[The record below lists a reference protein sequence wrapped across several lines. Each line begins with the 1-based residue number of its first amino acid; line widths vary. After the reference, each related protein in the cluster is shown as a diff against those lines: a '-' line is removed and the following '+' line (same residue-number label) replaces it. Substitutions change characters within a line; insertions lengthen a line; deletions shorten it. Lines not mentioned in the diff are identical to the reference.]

1 MAAGNPATSGMA
13 RSLID
18 SLVGSGKAGGP
29 VPQQS
34 GMQPPDQLGNVL
46 SGKLSEMRQA
56 DPQAITRVLQSMKRQ
71 IVDLIPQV
79 AFTIPGMNKHLPNL
93 LKTVEAA
100 LKEVEQAA
108 NVQNTVERNPIQAS
122 MAQPPTE
129 PQAGGGMQLPG
140 GGAPMAMPGM

>member
-1 MAAGNPATSGMA
+1 MAAGNPATAGMA

-18 SLVGSGKAGGP
+18 SLVGGGKAGGP

-46 SGKLSEMRQA
+46 SGKLAEMRQA
-56 DPQAITRVLQSMKRQ
+56 DPKAITRVLMAMKRQ

-100 LKEVEQAA
+100 LKEVEQAG
-108 NVQNTVERNPIQAS
+108 NVQQTVERNPIQAS
-122 MAQPPTE
+122 MAQPPSE
-129 PQAGGGMQLPG
+129 PQPNGGMQLPG
-140 GGAPMAMPGM
+140 GGPMSLPGM

>member
-1 MAAGNPATSGMA
+1 MAAGNPATAGMA

-46 SGKLSEMRQA
+46 SGKLSEMRSA

-93 LKTVEAA
+93 LKTVETA
-100 LKEVEQAA
+100 LKEVEQAG
-108 NVQNTVERNPIQAS
+108 NVQQTVERNPIQAS
-122 MAQPPTE
+122 MAQPPGE
-129 PQAGGGMQLPG
+129 PQPGGGGMQMPG
-140 GGAPMAMPGM
+140 GGPMTIPGM

>member
-1 MAAGNPATSGMA
+1 MGSPANPATSSMA

-18 SLVGSGKAGGP
+18 SLVGGGKAGGP
-29 VPQQS
+29 VPAQS
-34 GMQPPDQLGNVL
+34 GMQPPEQLGNAL

-108 NVQNTVERNPIQAS
+108 NVQSTIERNPIQAS
-122 MAQPPTE
+122 ITQPPGE
-129 PQAGGGMQLPG
+129 PQSGGMQLPG
-140 GGAPMAMPGM
+140 SGAPMAMPGM